1 MNREIRL
8 SIGEAIFSQARIDR
22 RILWAI
28 YGSTM
33 HLQGYARLRFCND
46 LKENGMK
53 NKVLVI
59 LFVLLAAGCGLL
71 RPASHEG
78 DVYALEGRWLEAVAA
93 YRKSYQENPTS
104 IELKSKLEQARLDAA
119 EFYYDN
125 GAKLLADGNFD
136 QALVEFQRGLVAMPG
151 HEKLRHAFE
160 KTLTRKRA
168 EENYREAVAFQTLG
182 RDGDA
187 MEHLNVALDLDPDH
201 DAALALF
208 KGYEREKE
216 IQDSRR
222 FLTVESDTPVS
233 LNFDNADLKD
243 VFGFL
248 SDSFGVNIIFDEAVK
263 NIPVT
268 IYAKFVTFEQ
278 ALNLILTT
286 TKTFYKKIGPNTILI
301 APDTLEK
308 HGEYEDYI
316 VRTFYLKSVP
326 AENIGLILKETLD
339 LKKIVINETL
349 NSMIIR
355 DTEEVLALI
364 EKIIVAHDREPA
376 EVILEVEILEVNR
389 TKSEQ
394 LGLDF
399 GSQITVDFPNFI
411 IDDADDFAR
420 NVLLQGTVTLPSVIL
435 RYFKQDVDA
444 EILANPRIRTL
455 DGEVAKI
462 HIGDRV
468 PLRSSTIQ
476 DATGQTR
483 TTFEYRDIGIRLE
496 VEPFVH
502 VDNSVTVHLNLEVS
516 SLGQNLG
523 TLLEPAFSIGTRNVN
538 TVMLLRDGETAI
550 LGGLIRDE
558 DRKSHVK
565 LPGLGDVPALG
576 RLFTSTDDQIN
587 RTDVLLTITPRIVR
601 PWQLASKSDSTMF
614 SGTRKHLTTRPKFAF
629 MKKGAAS
636 SEAPEIKLNLSEGGA
651 GRAAGPAVLS
661 RQRSEIS
668 LDASGAELS
677 NRAELSPK
685 SAFSFSEPLYNAGVG
700 EEVTITLVARNL
712 GGVDS
717 IPLEV
722 KYNPALMNFVS
733 GAAGGA
739 VTGETVFSADADKG
753 IVRIELSDVTV
764 EHPEGEA
771 IAQLTFT
778 AVDKGISYLL
788 YKGAPITDRTG
799 KTSDAQYKASRIVI
813 R

>member
-1 MNREIRL
+1 
-8 SIGEAIFSQARIDR
+8 
-22 RILWAI
+22 
-28 YGSTM
+28 
-33 HLQGYARLRFCND
+33 
-46 LKENGMK
+46 MK
-53 NKVLVI
+53 NKMLVMVLVF
-59 LFVLLAAGCGLL
+59 LVAGCGLT
-71 RPASHEG
+71 RPAPHEG
-78 DVYALEGRWLEAVAA
+78 DVLASEGRWLEAVAA

-104 IELKSKLEQARLDAA
+104 VDLKSKLEQAQLGAA
-119 EFYYDN
+119 EFYYDR
-125 GAKLLADGNFD
+125 GAELLADGSFD
-136 QALVEFQRGLVAMPG
+136 QALAEFQRGLAAMPG
-151 HEKLRHAFE
+151 YDKLRHAFE
-160 KTLTRKRA
+160 KTMARKKA
-168 EENYREAVAFQTLG
+168 EENYREAVTFQTLG
-182 RDGDA
+182 RDGEA
-187 MEHLNVALDLDPDH
+187 IEYLNVALDLDPDH

-208 KGYEREKE
+208 KGYEQEKE
-216 IQDSRR
+216 LQDSRR
-222 FLTVESDTPVS
+222 FLTVKSDTPVS

-248 SDSFGVNIIFDEAVK
+248 SDSFGVNIIFDDAVK
-263 NIPVT
+263 NIPIT

-301 APDTLEK
+301 APDTVEK

-326 AENIGLILKETLD
+326 AENIGVLLKETLD

-376 EVILEVEILEVNR
+376 EIILEVDLLEVNR

-399 GSQITVDFPNFI
+399 GSQITTDFPDFI

-420 NVLLQGTVTLPSVIL
+420 TVLQQGTVTLPSIIL

-455 DGEVAKI
+455 DGELAKI

-496 VEPFVH
+496 VEPSVH
-502 VDNSVTVHLNLEVS
+502 VDNSVTVYLNLEVS
-516 SLGQNLG
+516 TLGQNLG

-565 LPGLGDVPALG
+565 LPGLGDVPVLG

-601 PWQLASKSDSTMF
+601 PWQLASKADSTMF
-614 SGTRKHLTTRPKFAF
+614 SGTRKHLTTRPMFAF
-629 MKKGAAS
+629 MDKGTTSA
-636 SEAPEIKLNLSEGGA
+636 EAPEIKLNLNDGGA
-651 GRAAGPAVLS
+651 GGAAGPAVLS

-668 LDASGAELS
+668 LDASGENFS
-677 NRAELSPK
+677 DRAALP
-685 SAFSFSEPLYNAGVG
+685 ARPVFSFSEPLYNAGLG
-700 EEVTITLVARNL
+700 EQVTVTLVVGNL
-712 GGVDS
+712 GEVDN

-722 KYNPALMNFVS
+722 KYNPALMDFV
-733 GAAGGA
+733 GGDAGGA
-739 VTGETVFSADADKG
+739 VAGEIAFSEDSDKG
-753 IVRIELSDVTV
+753 IVRIELSDVV
-764 EHPEGEA
+764 AEYPDGETF
-771 IAQLTFT
+771 AQLTFT

-788 YKGAPITDRTG
+788 YKGTPITDKTG